1 MGLTSYIAI
10 GIAFV
15 VLTMVLL
22 MFKAD
27 KKDIKRKP
35 HLLSWLAL
43 CLIILNWVLYLFGF
57 YAMLPQKIG
66 NPIFIPIWFLV
77 CIISFIAAVKE
88 FRNNRIFAIVSGGLS
103 VLSSIFGVL
112 ILIIGSM

>member
-10 GIAFV
+10 GIAFI

-22 MFKAD
+22 IFKAD
-27 KKDIKRKP
+27 KRNANNKP
-35 HLLSWLAL
+35 YLLSLSAL

-66 NPIFIPIWFLV
+66 NSIFIPIWFLV
-77 CIISFIAAVKE
+77 CIISFIAALKE
-88 FRNNRIFAIVSGGLS
+88 FRNNRIFAIVNGGLS
-103 VLSSIFGVL
+103 IFSSIFGVF
-112 ILIIGSM
+112 ILVIGSM